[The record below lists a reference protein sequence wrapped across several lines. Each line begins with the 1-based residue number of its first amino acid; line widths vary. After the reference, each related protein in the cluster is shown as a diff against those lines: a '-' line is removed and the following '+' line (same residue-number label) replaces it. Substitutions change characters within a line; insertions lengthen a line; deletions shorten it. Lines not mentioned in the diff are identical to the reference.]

1 MKKLLLALVAL
12 LILAPSAFA
21 NAGLEEAEKQL
32 SYGVSPEGC
41 YYANEKQ
48 TLAYSKDAS
57 LMFESNACQRN
68 YHMSS
73 VWYVKRNNMD
83 MPSSYH
89 NRVHLMKTIL
99 KGK

>member
-1 MKKLLLALVAL
+1 MKKLFLALVAII
-12 LILAPSAFA
+12 ILTPSTLA
-21 NAGLEEAEKQL
+21 NAGVQEAEKQL

-73 VWYVKRNNMD
+73 VWYVKRNNME
-83 MPSSYH
+83 MPDSYN
-89 NRVHLMKTIL
+89 NRVHLMNTIL